1 MVQDCQSEAHYKH
14 QNPIEDCVQDVKH
27 MTSTTMDCTSFT
39 KYRSDPVLDWYL
51 SISALDSVVLSKPV
65 LFALSDLNLSAHG
78 LPTFSPDEL
87 ISHTYLHKMENGELI
102 CAKVTC
108 KILDHDAENH
118 QRIKFLINVGD
129 VAYEEIMAYNEL
141 SDIIE
146 HQVEAK
152 MHGKLD
158 TWMLHDILAHEGP
171 LSPHS
176 PRYNGSLFNV
186 RIRWSDGVRHG
197 SH

>member
-1 MVQDCQSEAHYKH
+1 
-14 QNPIEDCVQDVKH
+14 

-102 CAKVTC
+102 CAKVTR
-108 KILDHDAENH
+108 KILDCNAANH
-118 QRIKFLINVGD
+118 QKIKFLGNVGHD
-129 VAYEEIMAYNEL
+129 AYKKIIAYNEL

-152 MHGKLD
+152 IHGELD
-158 TWMLHDILAHEGP
+158 IWTFQEILAHEGP

-176 PRYNGSLFNV
+176 PCY
-186 RIRWSDGVRHG
+186 
-197 SH
+197 